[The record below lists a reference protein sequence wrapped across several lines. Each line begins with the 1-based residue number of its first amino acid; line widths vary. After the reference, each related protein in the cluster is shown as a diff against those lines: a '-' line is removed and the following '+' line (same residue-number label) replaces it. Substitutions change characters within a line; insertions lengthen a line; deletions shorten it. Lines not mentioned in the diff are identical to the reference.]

1 MSRTTFAL
9 RLIRWF
15 KQHQRD
21 LPWRREVSPY
31 RVWISEIMLQQT
43 QIERVIHYF
52 KRWMSAFPTIK
63 AVAEAEQDALLK
75 AWEGLGYYT
84 RVKNIQKT
92 ARILMQAH
100 QGRLPES
107 HAELLQLPGIGPYTA
122 GAIMSQAFQA
132 PYPAVDGNVERVFAR
147 LCDLSGSVKL
157 PENRAFIR
165 EQIQAMMP
173 ENQAGDFN
181 QALMELGALICRP
194 YNPACSRCPCPP
206 SCRSLREGTVHER
219 PVRQKASPAT
229 PLQVAAGVLLH
240 QGRVFIQKRPATGL
254 MANLWEFPGG
264 KIKEGETPQDALK
277 REFQEELDLCVA
289 VGESIMVIRH
299 GYTTFKV
306 TLHTFWCRL
315 SPPDQSPELRF
326 AVDGRWV
333 RPGEIQNFPFP
344 SADKKLIAHLA
355 SQSAWPEMRNS
366 KFEMR

>member
-1 MSRTTFAL
+1 MSRTTLAK

-15 KQHQRD
+15 SQQQRD

-43 QIERVIHYF
+43 QIDRVRLYF
-52 KRWMSAFPTIK
+52 QRWMDRFPT
-63 AVAEAEQDALLK
+63 VQSLAEADSDSLLK

-92 ARILMQAH
+92 AQVLMQAY

-122 GAIMSQAFQA
+122 GAIMSLAFNA

-147 LCDLSGSVKL
+147 LFDLSDPIKS

-165 EQIQAMMP
+165 DQIQGMMP
-173 ENQAGDFN
+173 ENQARDFN

-194 YNPACSRCPCPP
+194 NNPECARCPCPP
-206 SCRSLREGTVHER
+206 SCRSLRKGTVHER
-219 PVRQKASPAT
+219 PVRAKSAPAT
-229 PLQVAAGVLLH
+229 PLQVSAGVLLH

-264 KIKEGETPQDALK
+264 KITAGETPQEALM
-277 REFQEELDLCVA
+277 REFQEELALSVA
-289 VGESIMVIRH
+289 VERPIMVIRH
-299 GYTTFKV
+299 SYTTFKV

-315 SPPDQSPELRF
+315 SQPEQSPVLRF

-333 RPGEIQNFPFP
+333 LPGDIHTFPFP
-344 SADKKLIAHLA
+344 SADKKLITHLA
-355 SQSAWPEMRNS
+355 SRGTWPEI
-366 KFEMR
+366 